1 MKDFFKSTSK
11 YFMQIRDTGRDIIIF
26 TYSTL
31 LLILIFCLDI
41 LNKPSELIISIPLHM
56 RCILLIGS
64 AVLLS
69 IYAVNKR
76 LIQNY
81 KIVLVNY
88 IDSLSIISFTTCFFS
103 ALVWSITENFSYKTI
118 GALILCAV
126 SAISII
132 IRLFFFK
139 KVNKNSS
146 KDSLNKNSSCD
157 SSSNVIYD
165 LKSIYEDNFSVEH
178 GKPIL
183 ISEKDVDYDLLGRKS
198 IIDQLYMYISSYKA
212 DTSYVIGLIGEWG
225 SGKTTII
232 NNVKKKFDANQ
243 SIVFIDDFD
252 PWVFGT
258 QEALLCEMF
267 DKIMKKTGIE
277 LSILQS
283 KTIIK
288 NLNNIMTDAASDI
301 KIAKSFIDKLISSE
315 KGDVSYLTKEIR
327 NYLTLN
333 NKTVVFFIDN
343 IDRAE
348 ADNIIFMFKLIGTV
362 FNLPNIVYVLSYDK
376 ERVNEILKDTKKI
389 NPKYIEKIIQQE
401 IYVPKMQCNR
411 LKDIYQTCICNV
423 LKRYDVT
430 EAEIKVYSPII
441 DYICDTV
448 DNLRSFKRLINSVF
462 SNVFL
467 NTCKLDKVVLLAIE
481 IIHFLDFSLY
491 ESIFE
496 NAKYYISSEYFY
508 SDELR
513 ETHHNEEKFNDNAKA
528 YFDKEFKA
536 HSKGKNILCK
546 IFPYVYQYVNN
557 HRISDVVNYEQINF
571 IKQNVP
577 IYSLKFFE
585 LYFSYSS
592 NEFLDVTNE
601 VDELIDLLNK
611 SDNMEDIQNA
621 FGDVLFYARNDTQ
634 KERLEAFQLHLDE
647 IPINKLLV
655 VIMLIWNHIYDIDD
669 TPQFLKLSARSRATI
684 IISMSLIKAGLD
696 DIDNFIE
703 IIKNDFSNL
712 KCINDITYWMQSS
725 KFNTPQSVKKL
736 FEDLNSNMC
745 ERIINDR
752 IDLFSDEYYRQYNI
766 SIGLFSFYKES
777 EDRDNILKNYILSI
791 YKDRYVYRAIA
802 DILTMGT
809 GSHGFSYSLS
819 ENSFEL
825 LYIDENTIKE
835 SIKNNPPNNHS
846 EEIIKDIFEKYQI
859 KEMNGY
865 EKYGIS
871 SPTPIIFEL

>member
-1 MKDFFKSTSK
+1 MKDFFKRTSK
-11 YFMQIRDTGRDIIIF
+11 YFMQLHNTGRDIKIF

-41 LNKPSELIISIPLHM
+41 LNKPSELITSIPLQM
-56 RCILLIGS
+56 VLTLLIGS
-64 AVLLS
+64 VVLLI

-76 LIQNY
+76 LIQDY
-81 KIVLVNY
+81 KIVSVNY
-88 IDSLSIISFTTCFFS
+88 IDSLSIIGLITGSFG
-103 ALVWSITENFSYKTI
+103 ALLWSITENFSYKTK
-118 GALILCAV
+118 GALILCGV

-139 KVNKNSS
+139 EVNK
-146 KDSLNKNSSCD
+146 KL
-157 SSSNVIYD
+157 SNVIYD
-165 LKSIYEDNFSVEH
+165 LKLIYEDNFLVEH

-232 NNVKKKFDANQ
+232 NNVKKKFESNH

-258 QEALLCEMF
+258 QEALLYEMF
-267 DKIMKKTGIE
+267 DKIMQKGGGVKLD
-277 LSILQS
+277 LSQS
-283 KTIIK
+283 ENLIK
-288 NLNNIMTDAASDI
+288 NLKNIMTDVSDM
-301 KIAKSFIDKLISSE
+301 KIAKSFIDKLIPSK
-315 KGDVSYLTKEIR
+315 KGDVSYLNKEIS

-333 NKTVVFFIDN
+333 DKTVVFFIDN

-401 IYVPKMQCNR
+401 IYIPKIQHNR
-411 LKDIYQTCICNV
+411 LEDIFHTCINNV

-430 EAEIKVYSPII
+430 EDEIKVYSPII

-467 NTCKLDKVVLLAIE
+467 HSCKLDKVVLLAME
-481 IIHFLDFSLY
+481 TIHFLDFSLY

-496 NAKYYISSEYFY
+496 NAEYYISSEYFY

-513 ETHHNEEKFNDNAKA
+513 EIHHNRDKFNENAKA
-528 YFDKEFKA
+528 YFDKEFKE

-546 IFPYVYQYVNN
+546 IFPYVYNYVKNYT
-557 HRISDVVNYEQINF
+557 ISEVVNYEQANL
-571 IKQNVP
+571 IKQNAP
-577 IYSLKFFE
+577 IYDLNIFE

-601 VDELIDLLNK
+601 VNELIDLLNK

-621 FGDVLFYARNDTQ
+621 FNEVLFYARSDTQ
-634 KERLEAFQLHLDE
+634 KKRLELFQLHLDE
-647 IPINKLLV
+647 IPIKKSLV
-655 VIMLIWNHIYDIDD
+655 VINLIWKHIYDIDD
-669 TPQFLKLSARSRATI
+669 TIQFLNLSARSRATI
-684 IISMSLIKAGLD
+684 IISMLLIRAGLD
-696 DIDNFIE
+696 DINNFVE

-712 KCINDITYWMQSS
+712 KYINDLIYWMQNS
-725 KFNTPQSVKKL
+725 KLNTPQNIKQL
-736 FEDLNSNMC
+736 FEDLYSNMC
-745 ERIINDR
+745 EHIINDR

-766 SIGLFSFYKES
+766 SVGLFSFYKES
-777 EDRDNILKNYILSI
+777 EDKDNILKNYILSI

-809 GSHGFSYSLS
+809 GSHGFSYGLN
-819 ENSFEL
+819 ENSFDI

-835 SIKNNPPNNHS
+835 SIENNPPNNHS
-846 EEIIKDIFEKYQI
+846 EEMIKDIFEKYQR

-865 EKYGIS
+865 EKYGIN

>member
-11 YFMQIRDTGRDIIIF
+11 YFMQIHDTGRDIKIF

-56 RCILLIGS
+56 RYILLIGS
-64 AVLLS
+64 VFLLS
-69 IYAVNKR
+69 IYAVNER

-81 KIVLVNY
+81 KIVSVNY
-88 IDSLSIISFTTCFFS
+88 IDSLSIISFIMCSFS

-118 GALILCAV
+118 GALMLCAV
-126 SAISII
+126 FAIFIL
-132 IRLFFFK
+132 IRLVFFYRENK
-139 KVNKNSS
+139 K
-146 KDSLNKNSSCD
+146 LNFVL
-157 SSSNVIYD
+157 SSNVIYD
-165 LKSIYEDNFSVEH
+165 LKSIYYNNFVVEN

-183 ISEKDVDYDLLGRKS
+183 ITEKDVDYDLLGRKS
-198 IIDQLYMYISSYKA
+198 IIDQLYMYISSYKS
-212 DTSYVIGLIGEWG
+212 DTSYVIGLIGAWG

-232 NNVKKKFDANQ
+232 NNVKKKLKDNTTT
-243 SIVFIDDFD
+243 IFIDDFD

-277 LSILQS
+277 LSLSQS

-288 NLNNIMTDAASDI
+288 NLNNIMIDAASDI
-301 KIAKSFIDKLISSE
+301 KIAKSFIDKLIPSE
-315 KGDVSYLTKEIR
+315 KGDASYLTKEIS

-333 NKTVVFFIDN
+333 DKTVVFFIDN

-348 ADNIIFMFKLIGTV
+348 SDNIIFMFKLIGTV

-389 NPKYIEKIIQQE
+389 NPKYTEKIIQQE
-401 IYVPKMQCNR
+401 IYVPKIQYNR

-423 LKRYDVT
+423 LKQYGVKGD
-430 EAEIKVYSPII
+430 AIKVYSPII

-448 DNLRSFKRLINSVF
+448 DDLRSFKRLINSVF

-467 NTCKLDKVVLLAIE
+467 YSCKLDKFVLLAIE

-496 NAKYYISSEYFY
+496 NAEYYISSEYFY
-508 SDELR
+508 SNELQNI
-513 ETHHNEEKFNDNAKA
+513 HYNGDKFNENAKA

-557 HRISDVVNYEQINF
+557 YRISDVVNYEQINF
-571 IKQNVP
+571 IRQNVP

-585 LYFSYSS
+585 LYFSYGS

-601 VDELIDLLNK
+601 VDKLIDLLNK

-621 FGDVLFYARNDTQ
+621 FNDVLFYARNDTQ
-634 KERLEAFQLHLDE
+634 KERLEVFQLHSDE

-684 IISMSLIKAGLD
+684 ILSMLLIRASLD
-696 DIDNFIE
+696 DIDSFIE
-703 IIKNDFSNL
+703 IIKSNFRNL
-712 KCINDITYWMQSS
+712 KYINDIIYWIQSS
-725 KFNTPQSVKKL
+725 KLNTPQNIKQL
-736 FEDLNSNMC
+736 FEDLYTNMC

-777 EDRDNILKNYILSI
+777 EDKDNILKNYILSI
-791 YKDRYVYRAIA
+791 YKDKYVYRAIA

-809 GSHGFSYSLS
+809 GSHGFSYGLN
-819 ENSFEL
+819 ENSFDI

-835 SIKNNPPNNHS
+835 SIENNPPNNHS